1 MGSVSKCCHRMNT
14 VFNTPLF
21 LLLIATVRLS
31 QAIRCYEC
39 DNVDQPCLVTSTKQ
53 CEATFDRC
61 TTIRTKSYDGGADEF
76 EYVCGRAPAP
86 GASSSHQACAP
97 GVDFCTESC
106 TQDLCNKPTFTKSN
120 AAENVTA
127 AALAA
132 TTTAIKPTTT
142 MAPTVKPQ
150 PTATTATTQSAIT
163 ATAATTTTTTAA
175 ADVQENSVEV
185 LIKISDED
193 DDDVSVTGS
202 VTQNGDDDES
212 DESNTFGERATES
225 HGSGASRGASSASL
239 FAVCSTF
246 TVFLLL

>member
-86 GASSSHQACAP
+86 GASSSHQPCAP

-132 TTTAIKPTTT
+132 TTTKATTTTTMAATTTAIKPTTT
-142 MAPTVKPQ
+142 MAPTVKP
-150 PTATTATTQSAIT
+150 TTTTATTQSAIT
-163 ATAATTTTTTAA
+163 ATAATT
-175 ADVQENSVEV
+175 
-185 LIKISDED
+185 
-193 DDDVSVTGS
+193 
-202 VTQNGDDDES
+202 
-212 DESNTFGERATES
+212 
-225 HGSGASRGASSASL
+225 
-239 FAVCSTF
+239 
-246 TVFLLL
+246 